1 MCVCAMHTQK
11 NYFQG
16 YFLGICTNTE
26 VKSLLKHWGLRGKK
40 SKITIQDL
48 EMQMKKWNWLRTATS
63 KMNYDFLFFPP
74 SLAERTSKFNK
85 REWGSRNR
93 KDLDHTARNFLSGK
107 WSEEVK
113 ASLSLLCVFFPCTR
127 LSLVW
132 RQKWAGRIWE
142 VLLSQEFTNCRKGR
156 KEEGEEGFVTFHS
169 FKEKFDREVDILQ
182 WLMPYLT
189 SWQWEALGCL
199 GSPPSGETPDWL
211 PNWPG

>member
-93 KDLDHTARNFLSGK
+93 KELDHTARNFLSGK

-113 ASLSLLCVFFPCTR
+113 ASLSHLCVFFPCTR